1 MKEVAVG
8 ADMTAIAEAEEFLEK
23 VPTGKQ
29 KVMTSSCC
37 PAFVATVKRH
47 APELAECISDA
58 VSPMVARSKLEKHN
72 HPGALTCFIG
82 PCIAKKVEAREHPE
96 DIDFVLTFEELKCM
110 MDSQDIDPAKCEVDA
125 FHAASS
131 ADGCGFP
138 QAAGVTQ
145 AVKDYVKE
153 AHPDVDVDSLKTV
166 YCNGL
171 EECLATLK
179 DIEGG
184 KLDVQYMEGMAC
196 QKGCLNGPGALTEP
210 GLTRVL
216 LKRFA
221 GTTQATS
228 SADIKM
234 AMDGVKNVD
243 MERVYLRK

>member
-1 MKEVAVG
+1 
-8 ADMTAIAEAEEFLEK
+8 
-23 VPTGKQ
+23 
-29 KVMTSSCC
+29 MTSSCC

-47 APELAECISDA
+47 APELADCISDA

-110 MDSQDIDPAKCEVDA
+110 MDSQDIDPAKCEVDS

-153 AHPDVDVDSLKTV
+153 THPDVDVDALKTV

-171 EECLATLK
+171 EECLFTLK
-179 DIEGG
+179 DIEAG